1 MLFTTALVLMFCL
14 SISIAYADSVKT
26 GTVTATTLNLR
37 SGANADSALIVTLS
51 QGASLTILKAEGN
64 WYQVKT
70 AAGTTGWVSA
80 EYVSTTTTGT
90 VTASTLNL
98 RSGASTDSE
107 LIVTLSQ
114 GASLTVLKAEG
125 TWYQVKT
132 AAGTTGWV
140 SAEFVSTTTAAPAA
154 AKTATGT
161 ITATTLNL
169 RDSAS
174 TDGGVIVT
182 LNQGAALTILKAEGN
197 WYQVKTSAGTTGWVS
212 SNYVATSGSAAIS
225 RGNVDR
231 TQGSG
236 LASEIVSY
244 AKKFLGVKYVW
255 GGSSP
260 SGFDCSGF
268 VYYVF
273 GHFNIDL
280 DRSSA
285 SMASNGTAVSRADLQ
300 PGDLVFFDTNGGLN
314 QINHVGIYIGDG
326 EFIQSSSSNSAK
338 KVIISTLA
346 SGFYKES
353 FMRARRVF

>member
-1 MLFTTALVLMFCL
+1 MFTTVLVLMFCL

-37 SGANADSALIVTLS
+37 SGASTDSQLIVTLN
-51 QGASLTILKAEGN
+51 QGASLTILKAEGS
-64 WYQVKT
+64 WYNVKT

-80 EYVSTTTTGT
+80 EYVSTT
-90 VTASTLNL
+90 A
-98 RSGASTDSE
+98 
-107 LIVTLSQ
+107 
-114 GASLTVLKAEG
+114 
-125 TWYQVKT
+125 
-132 AAGTTGWV
+132 
-140 SAEFVSTTTAAPAA
+140 AAPAA
-154 AKTATGT
+154 QKTATGT

-169 RDSAS
+169 RDSAN
-174 TDGGVIVT
+174 TDGNVIVT
-182 LNQGAALTILKAEGN
+182 LNQGAALTILKSEGN
-197 WYQVKTSAGTTGWVS
+197 WYNVKTSAGTIGWVS
-212 SNYVATSGSAAIS
+212 SSYVATGNTVIS
-225 RGNVDR
+225 RGDVNR
-231 TQGSG
+231 TQNND
-236 LASEIVSY
+236 LASEIISY
-244 AKKFLGVKYVW
+244 AKKLLGVKYVW

-285 SMASNGTAVSRADLQ
+285 SMASNGTAVSRSDLQ

-326 EFIQSSSSNSAK
+326 EFIQASSSSSAH
-338 KVIISTLA
+338 KVVISTLA